1 MVCFGL
7 CSHKTCLWRFAFL
20 ACLLF
25 GLSHSFAIPTP
36 PPCFLPAPVGSTI
49 PSGFFLFHW
58 PFLSRKRS
66 PCWWGLR
73 ALGPGCICLSR
84 PWVGV
89 GVSCD
94 QLLLRQA
101 NPSWLPVCVHSLL
114 SQVREEVCSVTWI
127 LSPHLSLSAL
137 ACYLLCVFEVWGNP
151 NTSCYLDPSLPR
163 IL

>member
-1 MVCFGL
+1 MAYFGL

-58 PFLSRKRS
+58 PFSSRKRS
-66 PCWWGLR
+66 PCWWVESTR
-73 ALGPGCICLSR
+73 SWCI
-84 PWVGV
+84 WGGG
-89 GVSCD
+89 GVSHD

-101 NPSWLPVCVHSLL
+101 NPSWLPECVHSLL
-114 SQVREEVCSVTWI
+114 CQVREKVCSVTGI

-137 ACYLLCVFEVWGNP
+137 VCYLLCVFEVWGHP
-151 NTSCYLDPSLPR
+151 NTSCYSDHSLPR